1 MIGGVVVKSLR
12 GCFTVEAEGR
22 RYDCVSRGKM
32 RGGGVYCG
40 DRVDFDEKELVIEK
54 VRERKNLFVRPPV
67 ANVTRVLIVTA
78 ITPAPDLLLIDKMLV
93 KCFKEKAEPVICMD
107 KNDLPGAK
115 AFFERLLENYSGT
128 AEKIISV
135 SAKTGDGIDKIA
147 GLISGKG
154 QVTCVAGQSAAGKSS
169 ILNALLPLI
178 NAATGSLSQKSGRGK
193 HTTRHTEMFA
203 LPVDGGYIADT
214 PGFSLLEEEDTEAP
228 QLKYYYPE
236 FIALQNECRY
246 NACNHISEPGCAVIK
261 NVGNTVSRERHERY
275 KEFYAELERY
285 HKNKYK

>member
-1 MIGGVVVKSLR
+1 MINNGVVVKSLR
-12 GCFTVEAEGR
+12 GCFTVEAGGK
-22 RYDCVSRGKM
+22 RYDCVPRGKM

-40 DRVDFDEKELVIEK
+40 DRVDFDEREFVIER

-93 KCFKEKAEPVICMD
+93 KCFREKAEPIICMD
-107 KNDLPGAK
+107 KNDLPGSK
-115 AFFERLLENYSGT
+115 EFFERLLENYS
-128 AEKIISV
+128 AAVDKIVSV
-135 SAKTGDGIDKIA
+135 SAKTGGGIDKIA
-147 GLISGKG
+147 GLISGEE
-154 QVTCVAGQSAAGKSS
+154 QVVCVAGQSAMGKSS

-178 NAATGSLSQKSGRGK
+178 NAATGALSQKSGRGK

-203 LPVDGGYIADT
+203 LPQGGYIADT

-236 FIALQNECRY
+236 FIALQNECRFY
-246 NACNHISEPGCAVIK
+246 GCNHLNEPDCAVIK
-261 NVGNTVSRERHERY
+261 NIGKAASRERHERY
-275 KEFYAELERY
+275 KEFYKELE
-285 HKNKYK
+285 KYQKEKYR